1 MSPILLQT
9 IENILGLF
17 LGLAFI
23 LIKIAITLTLFGL
36 GRDTFVS
43 IDMIVYQNQVTSRN
57 KKNHHNLQKMHIYFR
72 CASQT
77 LILNPL
83 HLSPDR
89 STRPGY

>member
-1 MSPILLQT
+1 MPPILLQT

-43 IDMIVYQNQVTSRN
+43 IDMISG
-57 KKNHHNLQKMHIYFR
+57 
-72 CASQT
+72 
-77 LILNPL
+77 
-83 HLSPDR
+83 D
-89 STRPGY
+89 